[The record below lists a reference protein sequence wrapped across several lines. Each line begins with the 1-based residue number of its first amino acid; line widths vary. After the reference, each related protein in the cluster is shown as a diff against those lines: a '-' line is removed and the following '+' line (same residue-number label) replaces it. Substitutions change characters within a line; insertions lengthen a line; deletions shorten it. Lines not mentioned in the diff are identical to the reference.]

1 VFWLNERWRFGDFR
15 EYYYGE
21 NAERHCKKMIR
32 TIKQVAKYVY
42 KTLGA
47 GHEEAIYRDAMS
59 VELQDRGYT
68 VKTEAPISIRYKTK
82 KGKEMIVGSGKID
95 PYVTKGGK
103 YAVIELKTVSK
114 ILKENSKKTKE
125 DTKEYHQLKKYLE
138 ALDVETGVLI
148 NFPFPPEKEPEVI
161 E

>member
-1 VFWLNERWRFGDFR
+1 
-15 EYYYGE
+15 
-21 NAERHCKKMIR
+21 MIR

-42 KTLGA
+42 ETLGA

-68 VKTEAPISIRYKTK
+68 VKTEAPVSIQYTTK
-82 KGKEMIVGSGKID
+82 KGKKMIVGSGKID
-95 PYVTKGGK
+95 LYVTKAGK
-103 YAVIELKTVSK
+103 YSVIELKTVSR

-148 NFPFPPEKEPEVI
+148 NFPFPPEDEPEI
-161 E
+161 IQ

>member
-1 VFWLNERWRFGDFR
+1 MEKSNDR
-15 EYYYGE
+15 E
-21 NAERHCKKMIR
+21 KKIIPNYMNN
-32 TIKQVAKYVY
+32 TIKQVAKFIY
-42 KTLGA
+42 KTLGP

-95 PYVTKGGK
+95 LYVTKGEK

-148 NFPFPPEKEPEVI
+148 NFPFPPEDEPEVI
-161 E
+161 Q

>member
-1 VFWLNERWRFGDFR
+1 MEKSNDR
-15 EYYYGE
+15 E
-21 NAERHCKKMIR
+21 KKIIPNYMNN
-32 TIKQVAKYVY
+32 TIKQVAKFIY
-42 KTLGA
+42 KTLGP

-95 PYVTKGGK
+95 LYVTKGGK

-148 NFPFPPEKEPEVI
+148 NFPFPPEDEPEI
-161 E
+161 IQ

>member
-1 VFWLNERWRFGDFR
+1 MEKSNDR
-15 EYYYGE
+15 E
-21 NAERHCKKMIR
+21 KKIIPNYMNN
-32 TIKQVAKYVY
+32 TIKQVAKFIY
-42 KTLGA
+42 KTLGP

-95 PYVTKGGK
+95 LYVAKGEK
-103 YAVIELKTVSK
+103 YAVLELKTVSK

-148 NFPFPPEKEPEVI
+148 NFPFPPEDEPEI
-161 E
+161 IQ

>member
-1 VFWLNERWRFGDFR
+1 MEKSNER
-15 EYYYGE
+15 E
-21 NAERHCKKMIR
+21 KKIIPNYMNN
-32 TIKQVAKYVY
+32 TIKQVAKFIY
-42 KTLGA
+42 KTLGP

-95 PYVTKGGK
+95 LYVTKGEK

-138 ALDVETGVLI
+138 ALDVETGLLI
-148 NFPFPPEKEPEVI
+148 NFPFPPEDEPEI
-161 E
+161 IQ

>member
-1 VFWLNERWRFGDFR
+1 MEKSNDR
-15 EYYYGE
+15 E
-21 NAERHCKKMIR
+21 KKIIPNYMNN
-32 TIKQVAKYVY
+32 TIKQVAKFIY
-42 KTLGA
+42 KTLGP

-95 PYVTKGGK
+95 LYVTKGGK
-103 YAVIELKTVSK
+103 YAVVELKTVSK

-148 NFPFPPEKEPEVI
+148 NFPFPPEDEPEI
-161 E
+161 IQ

>member
-1 VFWLNERWRFGDFR
+1 
-15 EYYYGE
+15 
-21 NAERHCKKMIR
+21 MIR

-42 KTLGA
+42 ETLGA

-68 VKTEAPISIRYKTK
+68 VKTEAPVSIEYTTK
-82 KGKEMIVGSGKID
+82 KGKKMIVGRGGID
-95 PYVTKGGK
+95 LFIMKENIMKENK
-103 YAVIELKTVSK
+103 YAVIELKAISR

-148 NFPFPPEKEPEVI
+148 NFPFPPEVEPEI
-161 E
+161 IQ

>member
-1 VFWLNERWRFGDFR
+1 
-15 EYYYGE
+15 
-21 NAERHCKKMIR
+21 MIR

-59 VELQDRGYT
+59 IELQDRGYT
-68 VKTEAPISIRYKTK
+68 VKTEAPVSIQYTTK
-82 KGKEMIVGSGKID
+82 KGKKMIVGSGKID
-95 PYVTKGGK
+95 LYVTKANK
-103 YAVIELKTVSK
+103 YAVIELKAIGR

-138 ALDVETGVLI
+138 ALDVKTGVLI
-148 NFPFPPEKEPEVI
+148 NFPFPPEDEPEVI
-161 E
+161 I

>member
-1 VFWLNERWRFGDFR
+1 MEKSNDR
-15 EYYYGE
+15 E
-21 NAERHCKKMIR
+21 KKIIPNYMNN
-32 TIKQVAKYVY
+32 TIKQVAKFIY
-42 KTLGA
+42 KTLGP

-95 PYVTKGGK
+95 LYVTKGEK

-138 ALDVETGVLI
+138 ALEVETGGVI
-148 NFPFPPEKEPEVI
+148 NYPFPPEDEPEVI
-161 E
+161 Q